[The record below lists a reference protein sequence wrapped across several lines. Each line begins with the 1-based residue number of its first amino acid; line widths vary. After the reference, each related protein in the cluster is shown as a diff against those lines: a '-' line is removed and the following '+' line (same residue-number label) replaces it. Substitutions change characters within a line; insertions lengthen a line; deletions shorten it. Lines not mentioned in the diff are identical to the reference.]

1 MAEED
6 LGRADGA
13 LAAPL
18 DRCVPRTPTRR
29 SRGTPPLT
37 FFLFPRARLTRLSRH
52 LPPRPR
58 FGITYAIMFLAGVGT
73 LLPWN
78 VFITERAYF
87 DTRLA
92 VPPATPALSRS
103 FESVFGITY
112 MFANTFA
119 LAAMVKF
126 DGVTRLHRLAQV
138 PLPLLGMA
146 ALLAFT
152 GALTHA
158 VGMSGDATM
167 AWSLATLV
175 CLGALTALV
184 QGGSFGAAS
193 CLPPRYNQAIMSGQ
207 AVAGVVSAVVALAST
222 LGSVPGDG
230 DGDGDGDDS
239 AQAST
244 YFFTAAALLAACH
257 VGCLFLPSVP
267 FYRHHAARA
276 KEARK
281 TDRARR
287 RRSRHRGDG
296 DGVSG
301 DGDGV
306 SGDGDENSA
315 TAPLLDNASF
325 EDEEAPFDALAED
338 DDDDGFVLP
347 AGRTR
352 EGEMS
357 LYRAAVC
364 ATFATTLTVFPAV
377 TSAVCSARNGA
388 ARPPCVPDP
397 PGQSRLFGDLW
408 VPSLFLLFNVG
419 DLCGRCAANAW
430 PRAPPGARAAA
441 TAAAAR
447 IALIPPLLACNVVV
461 ADRWRFPRWFAGS
474 DLAPIALVAALAFT
488 NGHLASVCVMYGP
501 ALAPLSRRAE
511 EGSKTSLAVVAGI
524 AMGCVSSYA
533 LSAAMQA

>member
-1 MAEED
+1 
-6 LGRADGA
+6 
-13 LAAPL
+13 
-18 DRCVPRTPTRR
+18 
-29 SRGTPPLT
+29 
-37 FFLFPRARLTRLSRH
+37 
-52 LPPRPR
+52 
-58 FGITYAIMFLAGVGT
+58 MFLAGVGT

-193 CLPPRYNQAIMSGQ
+193 CLPPKYNQAIMSGQ

-230 DGDGDGDDS
+230 DGDGDGTGTGTIGAGVDV
-239 AQAST
+239 
-244 YFFTAAALLAACH
+244 FFNRGGAPRRVSRRVPIPPERALL
-257 VGCLFLPSVP
+257 PP
-267 FYRHHAARA
+267 PR
-276 KEARK
+276 
-281 TDRARR
+281 RAREGGAKDGPR
-287 RRSRHRGDG
+287 EAPTVEAPRGRGRGIRGDG
-296 DGVSG
+296 DGVS
-301 DGDGV
+301 GDGV

-315 TAPLLDNASF
+315 TAPLLDDASF

-430 PRAPPGARAAA
+430 PSAPGARAAA

-474 DLAPIALVAALAFT
+474 DLAPIALVAVLAFT

>member
-1 MAEED
+1 
-6 LGRADGA
+6 
-13 LAAPL
+13 
-18 DRCVPRTPTRR
+18 
-29 SRGTPPLT
+29 
-37 FFLFPRARLTRLSRH
+37 
-52 LPPRPR
+52 
-58 FGITYAIMFLAGVGT
+58 MFLAGVGT

-92 VPPATPALSRS
+92 VPPTTPALSRS

-112 MFANTFA
+112 MFANTVA
-119 LAAMVKF
+119 LAAMVKL

-158 VGMSGDATM
+158 AGMSGDATM

-207 AVAGVVSAVVALAST
+207 AVAGVVSALVALAST

-230 DGDGDGDDS
+230 DGDGNGDEDAS

-276 KEARK
+276 EEARK
-281 TDRARR
+281 MERARC
-287 RRSRHRGDG
+287 RRSRRRGDGHGDG
-296 DGVSG
+296 DGIARDWVSG
-301 DGDGV
+301 A
-306 SGDGDENSA
+306 GDETSA
-315 TAPLLDNASF
+315 TAPLLDDASS
-325 EDEEAPFDALAED
+325 EDEEAPFDALAADED
-338 DDDDGFVLP
+338 DDGVVLP

-364 ATFATTLTVFPAV
+364 ATFATTLTAFPAV

-388 ARPPCVPDP
+388 SRPPCVPDP

-474 DLAPIALVAALAFT
+474 DLAPVALVAALAFT

-511 EGSKTSLAVVAGI
+511 EGSKTSLAVVAGL
-524 AMGCVSSYA
+524 AVGCVSSYA

>member
-1 MAEED
+1 
-6 LGRADGA
+6 
-13 LAAPL
+13 
-18 DRCVPRTPTRR
+18 
-29 SRGTPPLT
+29 
-37 FFLFPRARLTRLSRH
+37 
-52 LPPRPR
+52 
-58 FGITYAIMFLAGVGT
+58 MFLAGVGT

-315 TAPLLDNASF
+315 TAPLLDDASF

-430 PRAPPGARAAA
+430 PRAPRALAGGDGGGGENRVDSA
-441 TAAAAR
+441 
-447 IALIPPLLACNVVV
+447 PPRVQRRRRRSMA
-461 ADRWRFPRWFAGS
+461 FP
-474 DLAPIALVAALAFT
+474 ALVRGLGPRPDRARRRPRLHQRTPRERVRDVRPRVGAALAESR
-488 NGHLASVCVMYGP
+488 GGIQDVARRRRGDSDGMRLVVRSQRRDASVRHERERG
-501 ALAPLSRRAE
+501 
-511 EGSKTSLAVVAGI
+511 
-524 AMGCVSSYA
+524 
-533 LSAAMQA
+533 